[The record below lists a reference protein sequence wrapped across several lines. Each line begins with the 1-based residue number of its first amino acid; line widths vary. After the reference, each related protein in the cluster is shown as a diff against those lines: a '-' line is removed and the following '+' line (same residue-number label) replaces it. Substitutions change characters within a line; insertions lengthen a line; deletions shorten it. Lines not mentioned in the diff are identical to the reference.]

1 MHNTLTQ
8 PSFKKKQI
16 IKIKIQFLAL
26 FDEKA
31 VNSLFRITVK
41 KVNLHDI

>member
-26 FDEKA
+26 FDRKA
-31 VNSLFRITVK
+31 ADSLFRISVK
-41 KVNLHDI
+41 KVNLHNI